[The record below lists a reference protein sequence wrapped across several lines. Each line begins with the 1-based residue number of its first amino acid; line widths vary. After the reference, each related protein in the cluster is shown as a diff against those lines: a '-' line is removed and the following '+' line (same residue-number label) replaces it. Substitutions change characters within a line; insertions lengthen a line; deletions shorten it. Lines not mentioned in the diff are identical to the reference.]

1 MSLVLL
7 GIMNRLLGNLANI
20 FSEHSYSFV
29 VGKYQSGCDI
39 IDFISEKSER
49 YERITDKKTNKKN
62 HHVNRKCFQT

>member
-39 IDFISEKSER
+39 DFISEKSER